1 MRYLLRCCVEEE
13 EGHLFLYL
21 MCTCLAILQ
30 MTCATAQNWF
40 VAKGDVVFD
49 DLLPIAEE
57 QSRRE
62 QNLAK
67 SGRRIN
73 ED

>member
-1 MRYLLRCCVEEE
+1 
-13 EGHLFLYL
+13 
-21 MCTCLAILQ
+21 
-30 MTCATAQNWF
+30 MTCAAAAQNWF
-40 VAKGDVVFD
+40 VAKGDGVFD